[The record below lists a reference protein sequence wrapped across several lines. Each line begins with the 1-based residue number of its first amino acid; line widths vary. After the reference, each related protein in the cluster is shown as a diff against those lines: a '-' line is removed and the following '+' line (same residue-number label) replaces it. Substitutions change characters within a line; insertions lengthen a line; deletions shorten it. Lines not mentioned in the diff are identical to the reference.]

1 MQEFGEF
8 MEKKK
13 SRWLFWVIVG
23 SASFVLAVVT
33 TVALLLYF
41 LHDEGDSEFSFGSNK
56 IGVIEL
62 TGVIFDSKSWIEQL
76 RRFADNSA
84 IKAIILRIDS
94 PGGGV
99 AASQEVYNEVLR
111 IRREKRKVIV
121 SSIGSV
127 GASGAFYIACGTDKI
142 VANAAS
148 ITGSIGVIAEW
159 VNYGELLKWAKLKS
173 VVLKSS
179 ELKDAGSP
187 VRELTEEEKKYLQNI
202 IDDMYIQFVQVV
214 AEGRKFDL
222 ERAKSFSDGRVYT
235 GKDAKSKK
243 LIDEIGSLQDAI
255 RITAKMVKITGEP
268 HLVYPARE
276 RTGLIELFFRDASSV
291 LPLGA
296 ALPDQRIQFSYLWK

>member
-1 MQEFGEF
+1 

-23 SASFVLAVVT
+23 CGSFVLAVAT
-33 TVALLLYF
+33 TVALLLYV
-41 LHDEGDSEFSFGSNK
+41 LHDDGDSDFSFSSNK

-62 TGVIFDSKSWIEQL
+62 SGVIFDSKSWIEQL
-76 RRFADNSA
+76 QRFANNSS

-111 IRREKRKVIV
+111 IRREKRKIIV

-127 GASGAFYIACGTDKI
+127 GASGAYYIACGTDKI

-187 VRELTEEEKKYLQNI
+187 VRELTDEEKKYLQNI

-214 AEGRKFDL
+214 AEGRKFDI

-235 GKDAKSKK
+235 GKDARVKK
-243 LIDEIGSLQDAI
+243 LIDEIGGFQDAI
-255 RITAKMVKITGEP
+255 QITAKMAKITGEP

-276 RTGLIELFFRDASSV
+276 RSGLIDLFFGGASRV
-291 LPLGA
+291 FPFGA

>member
-1 MQEFGEF
+1 

-13 SRWLFWVIVG
+13 SRWLVWVIVG
-23 SASFVLAVVT
+23 GGTFVLAVVT
-33 TVALLLYF
+33 TVALLLYV
-41 LHDEGDSEFSFGSNK
+41 LHDEGDSDFSFSSNK

-76 RRFADNSA
+76 QRFADNSS

-127 GASGAFYIACGTDKI
+127 GASGAYYIACGTDKI

-159 VNYGELLKWAKLKS
+159 VNYGDLLKWAKLKS

-187 VRELTEEEKKYLQNI
+187 VRELTDEEKKYLQNI

-222 ERAKSFSDGRVYT
+222 EKAKSLADGRVYT

-243 LIDEIGSLQDAI
+243 LIDDIGTLQDAI

-268 HLVYPARE
+268 HVVYPSRE
-276 RTGLIELFFRDASSV
+276 RTGLIDLFFGDASRV
-291 LPLGA
+291 LPLSA
-296 ALPDQRIQFSYLWK
+296 VMPDQRIQFSYLWK